1 MHGIPVFPLEMQG
14 CMYELYV
21 CNVVV
26 IRYRLQSVQF
36 HEKHG
41 VFRLLYG
48 LRTEAEA
55 LLFWR
60 KALLLSIFLS

>member
-1 MHGIPVFPLEMQG
+1 
-14 CMYELYV
+14 MYELYV

-41 VFRLLYG
+41 VFRLLCG
-48 LRTEAEA
+48 LRTEVEA